1 MSDVTRILRGHRA
14 NLDRYARLLATN
26 LTELE
31 RQYIHQR
38 IAQEHAAITRLEA
51 RTVATT
57 DGGSGR
63 SRLSLSGD
71 IQGDGNEQAYF

>member
-1 MSDVTRILRGHRA
+1 MRDVTRILRGHRA

-38 IAQEHAAITRLEA
+38 IAEEHAAIARLEA
-51 RTVATT
+51 QRFTATATAST
-57 DGGSGR
+57 DR
-63 SRLSLSGD
+63 PNTMIREAAERACH
-71 IQGDGNEQAYF
+71 Q